1 MLCQAMRLDLPGA
14 HHSTSTPVSKMPTPR
29 RGTQTHSFHTHW
41 PVEERAPKSSGSYP
55 EALGSSRKP
64 FCEDFVLALLHRG
77 SPRSSEKLPEATRK
91 IPEAPGSSQK
101 PFCKDFVLVLL
112 RRGGPRSPAKLPEA
126 AEVPKGAQ
134 THSAHNAHR
143 SSSQCSLEKTTV
155 LTVLILNNNN
165 L

>member
-1 MLCQAMRLDLPGA
+1 MLCQTMRLDLPGA
-14 HHSTSTPVSKMPTPR
+14 RHSTSTPVSKMPTSR

-64 FCEDFVLALLHRG
+64 FC
-77 SPRSSEKLPEATRK
+77 
-91 IPEAPGSSQK
+91 
-101 PFCKDFVLVLL
+101 KDFVLVLL
-112 RRGGPRSPAKLPEA
+112 HRGGSRSPAKLPEA

-143 SSSQCSLEKTTV
+143 SSSQCSLEKNTV
-155 LTVLILNNNN
+155 LTMLIL
-165 L
+165 